1 MNSNLAP
8 LYVSAQI
15 FFIESVCDDPDVIAS
30 NIMVSRRHGDRQPQ
44 PSAVTLV
51 NDPPPLP
58 SAPLQE
64 VKVSCPDYRDCNKTE
79 AVLDFQKRIEC
90 YKTSYQP
97 LDPDQHDR

>member
-51 NDPPPLP
+51 NDPPPTLLP
-58 SAPLQE
+58 R
-64 VKVSCPDYRDCNKTE
+64 YRK
-79 AVLDFQKRIEC
+79 
-90 YKTSYQP
+90 
-97 LDPDQHDR
+97 